1 MKYEVE
7 GTAWSL
13 RRLWYSCDKCWNRAK
28 SVQGEARRTTSESVG
43 LETLHPGQKHV
54 RPFSLTGWQLA
65 QRGMEHEDVSLFLI
79 SPSVGCKLTA
89 ESGTPVV
96 RLSSPWTLFARFQH
110 LSHECH
116 RWRVTIALH
125 FTWWTYCKGSHM
137 SWALVPPCRGRCL
150 AGAMAH

>member
-1 MKYEVE
+1 MEPAPSVAFMRQMLE
-7 GTAWSL
+7 
-13 RRLWYSCDKCWNRAK
+13 SCEKRA
-28 SVQGEARRTTSESVG
+28 GEARRTTSESVG

-65 QRGMEHEDVSLFLI
+65 GGLPHASLARRGMEHEDVSLFLI

-110 LSHECH
+110 LSQGCH
-116 RWRVTIALH
+116 RWRGTLALH
-125 FTWWTYCKGSHM
+125 FTW
-137 SWALVPPCRGRCL
+137 
-150 AGAMAH
+150 